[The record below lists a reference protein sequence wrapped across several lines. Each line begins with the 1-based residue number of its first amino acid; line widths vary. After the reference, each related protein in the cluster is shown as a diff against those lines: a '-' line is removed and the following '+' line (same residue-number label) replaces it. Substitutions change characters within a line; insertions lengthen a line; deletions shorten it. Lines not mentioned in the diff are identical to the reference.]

1 MSIEQCAEET
11 KLRIA
16 AWESVGQH
24 EHAKAL
30 RAQMWALLGPF
41 LRGNV

>member
-1 MSIEQCAEET
+1 MTIDECVSEA
-11 KLRIA
+11 KARIA

-30 RAQMWALLGPF
+30 RAQIWGLLRPF
-41 LRGNV
+41 LRGVA